1 MQVLTGRLLSTGKF
15 LFTLSFYYI
24 RNFESFWERTS
35 GSKVLFFA
43 LTDIGVNLTDAM
55 YQGEYHGSKKHEPD
69 LDAVLERAWKH
80 GLDKMMITGGSLDD
94 AHETLEIARSHGIIY

>member
-1 MQVLTGRLLSTGKF
+1 MDRWLNSYVPLKTPAQNVKKIGYWKNLLIYQT
-15 LFTLSFYYI
+15 
-24 RNFESFWERTS
+24 W
-35 GSKVLFFA
+35 SKVLFFA

-80 GLDKMMITGGSLDD
+80 GLDKMMITGGSLED
-94 AHETLEIARSHGIIY
+94 AHKSLEIARSHGIIY